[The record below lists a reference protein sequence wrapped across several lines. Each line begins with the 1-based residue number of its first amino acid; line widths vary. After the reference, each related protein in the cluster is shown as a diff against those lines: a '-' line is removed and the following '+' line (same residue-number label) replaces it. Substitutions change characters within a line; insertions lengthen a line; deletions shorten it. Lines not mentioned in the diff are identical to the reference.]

1 MSGPFDVLIEH
12 GSVVDGTGNPAFTAA
27 VGIRDGRVTLLR
39 GSTADVP
46 ARERI
51 DATGRIVA
59 PGLIDLHS
67 HSDLVLLGD
76 PDLEMKIRQGVTT
89 EVIGVDGLSYA
100 PFDRPADLHA
110 FSEQNAG
117 IAGLPAEPLG
127 WRSVADQLATYDR
140 AVAVNV
146 ATMVGNTALR
156 VNALGWEP
164 GVADGAAL
172 DRMRAQVREAMYDG
186 AFGLST
192 GLDYPPGAHATTD
205 ELVALAA
212 EAAKLGG
219 MYHTHVR
226 YGLGD
231 TYLDPFR
238 EAVDIARRSGAPL
251 QVTHFSRSARASY
264 TGGAQRMLDLLQD
277 ERDAGLDVTFDTYT
291 YEWGGTRLSRLLPLW
306 AQEGGP
312 DRLRER
318 LADGATRDRIAAEIE
333 ASGAARQYVASA
345 PFSDLRLGYLT
356 SPEWD
361 RFEGW
366 YLSEVVS
373 TLDTSLGVAV
383 CDLVAAN
390 PGATFTRPSPH
401 AMTLWKFV
409 CHPLGMIASD
419 SVFIGLAPSPRAYGC
434 FTRVL
439 ADFVREERLLSLPE
453 AIRKMSSFPAQRLGL
468 PDRGVLRDGAVA
480 DVIVFSLERS
490 LAPANF
496 ERPRQFA
503 EGVDDVFVSGTAVLR
518 DGALTGARPG
528 RALYGPAK
536 DRGPAAVV
544 TATASAAAPAA
555 TASAA
560 APAAAEAVA
569 EG

>member
-1 MSGPFDVLIEH
+1 MTASFDVLIEH
-12 GSVVDGTGNPAFTAA
+12 GTVVDGTGNPGVTAA
-27 VGIRDGRVTLLR
+27 VGIRAGRVTLLR
-39 GSTADVP
+39 GSTADVA

-59 PGLIDLHS
+59 PGFIDLHS

-76 PDLEMKIRQGVTT
+76 PDLEMKVRQGVTT

-100 PFDRPADLHA
+100 PFERPADLAA
-110 FSEQNAG
+110 FAEQNGG

-127 WRSVADQLATYDR
+127 WRSIADQLDSYDR
-140 AVAVNV
+140 RVAVNV
-146 ATMVGNTALR
+146 ATLVGNTALR

-172 DRMRAQVREAMYDG
+172 DRMRAQVREAMHDG

-205 ELVALAA
+205 ELVALAR
-212 EAAKLGG
+212 EAAELGG

-238 EAVDIARRSGAPL
+238 EAIEIARRSGAPL

-264 TGGAQRMLDLLQD
+264 TGGAQRMIDLLQD
-277 ERDAGLDVTFDTYT
+277 TRDDGLDVTFDTYT

-312 DRLRER
+312 GRLRAR

-356 SPEWD
+356 SSEYD

-366 YLSEVVS
+366 YLSEVVT
-373 TLDTSLGVAV
+373 TLGVSLGAAV
-383 CDLVAAN
+383 CELVAAN

-453 AIRKMSSFPAQRLGL
+453 AIRKMTSFPAQRLGL

-480 DVIVFSLERS
+480 DVVVFSLERS
-490 LAPANF
+490 EAPATF
-496 ERPRQFA
+496 ERPRALA
-503 EGVDDVFVSGTAVLR
+503 EGVDDVFVSGVAVLR
-518 DGALTGARPG
+518 DGAMTGARPG
-528 RALYGPAK
+528 CAL
-536 DRGPAAVV
+536 RGPAYHRAP
-544 TATASAAAPAA
+544 SAPLVPAGDNGVAPVPPEPL
-555 TASAA
+555 TES
-560 APAAAEAVA
+560 
-569 EG
+569 